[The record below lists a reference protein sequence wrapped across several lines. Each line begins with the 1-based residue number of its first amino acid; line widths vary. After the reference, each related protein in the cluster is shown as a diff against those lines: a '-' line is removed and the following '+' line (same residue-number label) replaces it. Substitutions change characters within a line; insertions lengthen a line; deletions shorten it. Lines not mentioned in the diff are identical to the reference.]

1 MIYVLYNPLANN
13 GRGEASARALDQRF
27 SDTVPVYL
35 DFISLDLAAF
45 FRTLPTADT
54 VILAGGD
61 GTLNHFINRLG
72 GEIPPHEVY
81 YYPSGSGNDFMRDA
95 QDACE
100 NGMVL
105 LNPYLQ
111 NLPRVTVNGKTS
123 FFLNG
128 IGYGIDGFCCEEGD
142 RQRQE
147 SDKPVNYTAIA
158 IRGLLGKFHPVR
170 ATVTVDGL
178 TRSYRHVW
186 LAPTMNGRYY
196 GGGMNV
202 APAQRR
208 LDGDGT
214 VSVVVLHCASKL
226 ATLCVFPS
234 IFKGK
239 HVRHTKMV
247 DVLKGYNVSVAFDRP
262 TALQID
268 GETIPNVTSY
278 SVQSCVRRASSAEK
292 KKAS

>member
-13 GRGEASARALDQRF
+13 GRGETSARALDQRF
-27 SDTVPVYL
+27 SDTIPIYL

-45 FRTLPTADT
+45 FKTLPAADM

-61 GTLNHFINRLG
+61 GTLNHFVNRLG
-72 GEIPPHEVY
+72 GEIPAHEVY
-81 YYPSGSGNDFMRDA
+81 YYPAGSGNDFMRDA
-95 QDACE
+95 QSAAK
-100 NGMVL
+100 NSLVL

-111 NLPRVTVNGKTS
+111 NLPRVTVGGKTR

-128 IGYGIDGFCCEEGD
+128 VGYGIDGFCCEEGD
-142 RQRQE
+142 RQRE
-147 SDKPVNYTAIA
+147 TSDKPVNYTAIA
-158 IRGLLGKFHPVR
+158 IRGLLGGFHPVR

-178 TRSYRHVW
+178 TRAYRHVW
-186 LAPTMNGRYY
+186 LAPAMNGRYY

-202 APAQRR
+202 APAQDR
-208 LDGDGT
+208 LSADGT

-234 IFKGK
+234 IFKGE
-239 HVRHTKMV
+239 HVNHTKMV
-247 DVLKGYNVSVAFDRP
+247 DVLTGRDVSVSFDRP

-268 GETIPNVTSY
+268 GETVPNATGY
-278 SVQSCVRRASSAEK
+278 SVQAGARRTANVEK
-292 KKAS
+292 KAG